1 MKRMKKCL
9 LSGLLTLCAGL
20 FAVGGVSLKGDVAA
34 AETPAYTTE
43 DVFVMGKMTN
53 VFVAGGNVN
62 AHFTLSKTDAP
73 ASGEQKVTV
82 APEVLKQ
89 KLQAINFFD
98 NVMMGEKTLTEL
110 GFSGDFWNA
119 EQRVSFNFGEPNNAL
134 YMSLHADPAVWEAAY
149 NAGEIQFGMGGTQMT
164 FKEGALI
171 PGYNYL
177 TGGANPVVYKAAVDC
192 VTSVVDH
199 NKYTYGLTTYG
210 KTDIDSVRYV
220 QGHDGTCGYF
230 GFSLEGD
237 DFVGNGQQKEFGKH
251 IPLELFP
258 NYFTEKVLVNGVA
271 GKMKAYSLFNLGEA
285 GKGYFSAQIFE
296 AEETVES
303 ITIPKGT
310 LFPSRALEDL
320 SKLNANNGVWMFY
333 ETQTE
338 KTYYKTEDGY
348 FCLVDAQNEKVEA
361 LQAQRAEKVDAEYFA
376 EDVTVMNETLATG
389 VAAIQA
395 ANDMAAVNAAYEQA
409 SAALAAILTKEGSKA
424 AAVEELNAYK
434 GEEGYFRAEEL
445 AQKQAVVATATTA
458 INGATEKQTIVDA
471 VAAAKTQIDAL
482 KSAAQYADEELKPS
496 KDAARV
502 AIEGYKADEVYF
514 AEEAQLKALAVA
526 AGLEGVKQA
535 KNEEE
540 IAGAVTAA
548 QAAID
553 AIKTKAGYV
562 ADAIAELNAYKG
574 EEGYFLAA
582 ELAQKAAFI
591 AEATAVF
598 ETAENAA
605 AIAEAV
611 AAAKVKID
619 ELKTAEQY
627 AIENE
632 IALAP
637 FKEAARTQINE
648 KKAAVDFALYSEES
662 SKEISRLYTQAK
674 DAIAAAVTQ
683 EEINNAV
690 AAFTA
695 AINAVEQVKAEVETE
710 SGCGSTAIGGV
721 LGMLVLVGAG
731 MLLKKKED

>member
-1 MKRMKKCL
+1 
-9 LSGLLTLCAGL
+9 
-20 FAVGGVSLKGDVAA
+20 
-34 AETPAYTTE
+34 
-43 DVFVMGKMTN
+43 
-53 VFVAGGNVN
+53 
-62 AHFTLSKTDAP
+62 
-73 ASGEQKVTV
+73 
-82 APEVLKQ
+82 
-89 KLQAINFFD
+89 
-98 NVMMGEKTLTEL
+98 
-110 GFSGDFWNA
+110 
-119 EQRVSFNFGEPNNAL
+119 
-134 YMSLHADPAVWEAAY
+134 
-149 NAGEIQFGMGGTQMT
+149 
-164 FKEGALI
+164 
-171 PGYNYL
+171 
-177 TGGANPVVYKAAVDC
+177 
-192 VTSVVDH
+192 
-199 NKYTYGLTTYG
+199 
-210 KTDIDSVRYV
+210 
-220 QGHDGTCGYF
+220 
-230 GFSLEGD
+230 
-237 DFVGNGQQKEFGKH
+237 
-251 IPLELFP
+251 
-258 NYFTEKVLVNGVA
+258 
-271 GKMKAYSLFNLGEA
+271 
-285 GKGYFSAQIFE
+285 
-296 AEETVES
+296 
-303 ITIPKGT
+303 
-310 LFPSRALEDL
+310 
-320 SKLNANNGVWMFY
+320 MFY

-376 EDVTVMNETLATG
+376 ADVTAMNETLATG

-409 SAALAAILTKEGSKA
+409 SAALAAILTKEGSKV

-496 KDAARV
+496 KDAARA

-514 AEEAQLKALAVA
+514 AEEAQLKVLAVA

-540 IAGAVTAA
+540 IAGAVAAA

-582 ELAQKAAFI
+582 ELAQKATFI

-598 ETAENAA
+598 ETAENAD

-662 SKEISRLYTQAK
+662 SKEISRLYTQAN